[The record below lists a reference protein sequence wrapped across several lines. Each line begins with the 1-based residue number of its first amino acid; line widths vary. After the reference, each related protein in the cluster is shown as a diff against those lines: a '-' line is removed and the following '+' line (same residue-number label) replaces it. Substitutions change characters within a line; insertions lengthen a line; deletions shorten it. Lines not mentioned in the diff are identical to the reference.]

1 MLKGREKKN
10 NKKGRV
16 EHEIELSQCISV
28 YSSNQSH
35 HRKSYLKESWPLQK
49 KEETLQAPIRNG

>member
-35 HRKSYLKESWPLQK
+35 HRKSYLKES
-49 KEETLQAPIRNG
+49 